1 MNTIMIRPFAA
12 VKLLTFAALALGGC
26 RVSGIRGNGDIVTQN
41 RAVQEF
47 ASIEAEG
54 AFTIDWVQGP
64 PSCTITTDENLQS
77 RVETRMR
84 GSKLEL
90 SWHGQLRPTRGVKV
104 KISSSALNAARLTGA
119 VRLNATRISG
129 KGFYLDGSGATRVT
143 VDGMVDE
150 LLATMAGASR
160 LDAEDLQV
168 KSAQLSI
175 SGAGKAEVWASDSLK
190 VSISG
195 AGKVTYRGN
204 PTVEKDISGAG
215 SVRNRD

>member
-26 RVSGIRGNGDIVTQN
+26 RVSGIRGNGEIVTQN
-41 RAVQEF
+41 RSVQEF
-47 ASIEAEG
+47 ASVEAEG

-84 GSKLEL
+84 GSRLEL

-104 KISSSALNAARLTGA
+104 KISSSTLNAARLSGA

-129 KGFYLDGSGATRVT
+129 KGFYLDAAGATRVN
-143 VDGMVDE
+143 VDGMVGE

-168 KSAQLSI
+168 KSAELSI
-175 SGAGKAEVWASDSLK
+175 SGAGKAEVWASDTLK

-195 AGKVTYRGN
+195 AGKVTYRGT

-215 SVRNRD
+215 SVRRRD

>member
-1 MNTIMIRPFAA
+1 MKTIMIRPFAT

-41 RAVQEF
+41 RPVQEF
-47 ASIEAEG
+47 ASVDAEG
-54 AFTIDWVQGP
+54 AFDIQWVAGP
-64 PSCTITTDENLQS
+64 PSCTITTDANLQS

-104 KISSSALNAARLTGA
+104 KLSSSTLTAARLTGA
-119 VRLNATRISG
+119 VRLTATKLSG

-143 VDGMVDE
+143 VDGTVGE
-150 LLATMAGASR
+150 LLATMAGASK
-160 LDAEDLQV
+160 LDADDLQV

-175 SGAGKAEVWASDSLK
+175 SGAGKAEVSVSDSLK

-204 PTVEKDISGAG
+204 PTIEKDISGAG
-215 SVRNRD
+215 SVRKRD